1 MHRIISSFFLQAD
14 GLKKSFKQKKIV
26 FPQELTKKIQHPY
39 RLHADL
45 WHNEP
50 GEMNDGP
57 LCRCSAKSR
66 RSGIRHGIYPGETGP
81 PKCNPNSNNTGK
93 LYHYKITVSPPTNFL
108 TKTPTMIKHDQHE
121 FLFEGF
127 SLLSH
132 SPIAELP
139 TCSVS
144 EYLKATRSK
153 SLDFIL
159 HIFTYILL

>member
-1 MHRIISSFFLQAD
+1 MIAFQLRSLTGDKCSSSDSSSDEDFNIED
-14 GLKKSFKQKKIV
+14 DC
-26 FPQELTKKIQHPY
+26 PMEELTKKIKHPY

-45 WHNEP
+45 WHNEV

-66 RSGIRHGIYPGETGP
+66 RTGIRHGIYPGENCI
-81 PKCNPNSNNTGK
+81 PKCNPNSNNAGK

-108 TKTPTMIKHDQHE
+108 TKTPTMIKHDEHE

-132 SPIAELP
+132 TPIEEPP
-139 TCSVS
+139 TCSV
-144 EYLKATRSK
+144 RS
-153 SLDFIL
+153 FAVL
-159 HIFTYILL
+159 HVIRLIIPQ